1 MAEYN
6 AGTVKATMTADGKG
20 YHAAVEGVKK
30 ENQSLKQSAQEVK
43 TSYTEM
49 GIAAGASFAAITAG
63 IWKSIDAN
71 NQLKAAMMGLDSIA
85 TGTVGTYSKI
95 EAELEKV
102 REDGMI
108 PLNNAVAA
116 YKNLLSRYKDEET
129 AIKMFKQIADAAAFG
144 RQGHLSLGQAIQG
157 TTEGLKNEMSQ
168 MVDNGGI
175 TKNLSVMHKE
185 YAASIG
191 KTVGQLTE
199 AEKHQAEIN
208 GIMEESKHQV
218 GDLAKLQNELAG
230 ELAKASAAGR
240 DTAAAFGDAMEPA
253 VSGVVVAYTGILQ
266 GTKEFIS
273 SSPGMVAGVTAG
285 AFAFTGLSTAM
296 AGANALI
303 PKVATGFKAL
313 FISSGPVGW
322 GIVAVSALTSVIVG
336 LQAAQQKQL
345 KEMQELSKEYR
356 AQSREI
362 YDLVDEYKELLSK
375 TENTA
380 EEKERLEEV
389 TKRLVELSPDVVKG
403 YDDEGQAIL
412 DLNIALEE
420 MVNKKREALRMDM
433 LLIEGQMKNEE
444 RIKDSFVRRRR
455 LADSRGQ
462 TDLVSVFDTQIEQQ
476 QLKIDALNDIREA
489 LEEAIAE
496 TTVEALIAENETQK
510 AAEEADRKAA
520 DEAQKA
526 LERQR
531 QEEQLARE
539 REKLE
544 VELADRLFE
553 LTRQETEV
561 KIRELDKQKKIY
573 EDAKIKEIEID
584 GQKFTLAQWY
594 DLELTKIKDE
604 EAEKQKQIAEDLA
617 KWQEDWQNRARLALM
632 AEYDQRVAQYELD
645 REAALKEAQAKLKDE
660 EAYKQMEAAI
670 NQYYDALIAQ
680 TREEQGEEEK
690 RAFNQRV
697 KDAEEAT
704 QKEYGLEQQLTEWE
718 KRELLERLQAELA
731 TLKAMEDASTE
742 RIEALKN
749 VIAELSAEIPNIS
762 DMTKQWTE
770 SLVDGLSRAIVEGES
785 LADVFDNLLSTITQ
799 YFLKQAM
806 MGGLSGLGLPSFH
819 DGGVVPQ
826 RFHWG
831 GVVDA
836 FAGAIRA
843 HGGLKLAADEVPIIA
858 QTGERVL
865 SRAQNVAFERGEL
878 GKTEVYLNV
887 HNKTGVPFEAR
898 QETSIDGPR
907 TVIDLFLEGYT
918 RNINGIQNIVNKR
931 R

>member
-6 AGTVKATMTADGKG
+6 AGSVVARMTADGKG

-71 NQLKAAMMGLDSIA
+71 NQLKAAMIGLDSIA
-85 TGTVGTYSKI
+85 KGTVGSYSKI
-95 EAELEKV
+95 EDELEKV

-108 PLNNAVAA
+108 PLNNAIAA
-116 YKNLLSRYKDEET
+116 YKNLLMRYKDEET

-144 RQGHLSLGQAIQG
+144 RQAHLSLGDAIQG
-157 TTEGLKNEMSQ
+157 TTEGLKNENSQ
-168 MVDNGGI
+168 MTDNGGI
-175 TKNLSVMHKE
+175 TKNLSVMWKE

-199 AEKHQAEIN
+199 AEKRQAEVN
-208 GIMEESKHQV
+208 GFMEEGKHQV

-240 DTAAAFGDAMEPA
+240 DVAAVYGDAMEPA
-253 VSGVVVAYTGILQ
+253 VSAVVVAYTGILQ
-266 GTKEFIS
+266 GTKELIANN
-273 SSPGMVAGVTAG
+273 PGLVAGVTAG
-285 AFAFTGLSTAM
+285 ALAFTGLSTAM

-303 PKVATGFKAL
+303 PKIAAGFKAL
-313 FISSGPVGW
+313 FVSSGPVGW
-322 GIVAVSALTSVIVG
+322 GIVAITVLTGVIVG
-336 LQAAQQKQL
+336 LQTAQQKQL
-345 KEMQELSKEYR
+345 EEMQKLSKEYR
-356 AQSREI
+356 AQSNEI
-362 YDLVDEYKELLSK
+362 YDLVDGYKELSSK
-375 TENTA
+375 TEITA
-380 EEKERLEEV
+380 DEKERLEEV
-389 TKRLVELSPDVVKG
+389 TKRLIQLSPDVVKG

-412 DLNIALEE
+412 DLNIALEA

-433 LLIEGQMKNEE
+433 QLLDSQIKNEE
-444 RIKDSFVRRRR
+444 RIKDSHERRRR
-455 LADSRGQ
+455 LAESRGQ

-476 QLKIDALNDIREA
+476 QIKIDQLNDKREA
-489 LEEAIAE
+489 IEKALEG
-496 TTVEALIAENETQK
+496 TTVEALVAENEARK
-510 AAEEADRKAA
+510 AETEAKKRAA

-573 EDAKIKEIEID
+573 EDAKIKEIEVD

-617 KWQEDWQNRARLALM
+617 KWQEDWQSRARLALM
-632 AEYDQRVAQYELD
+632 EEYDQRVAQYELD
-645 REAALKEAQAKLKDE
+645 RQAALGEARKKLENE
-660 EAYKQMEAAI
+660 EQYKQAELAI
-670 NQYYDALIAQ
+670 NQYYNALIAQ
-680 TREEQGEEEK
+680 AREEQGKEEQ

-697 KDAEEAT
+697 KDAEEAI
-704 QKEYGLEQQLTEWE
+704 QKEYGLEKQLTEWE

-731 TLKAMEDASTE
+731 ALKAMEDASAE

-785 LADVFDNLLSTITQ
+785 LADVFDNLLRTITQ
-799 YFLKQAM
+799 YYLKQAM
-806 MGGLSGLGLPSFH
+806 MGALTGMGFPTFH
-819 DGGVVPQ
+819 GGGEVPQ

-831 GVVDA
+831 GLIDPY
-836 FAGAIRA
+836 AGAIKA
-843 HGGLKLAADEVPIIA
+843 HAGLKLERDEVPIIA

-865 SRAQNVAFERGEL
+865 SRAQNAAYEAGM
-878 GKTEVYLNV
+878 KPEVNIEIV
-887 HNKTGVPFEAR
+887 NNTGTPIQTKKEVDF
-898 QETSIDGPR
+898 DGPR
-907 TVIDLFLEGYT
+907 TVVRLFMEGYA
-918 RNINGIQNIVNKR
+918 RNMEGIQGIMKPR
-931 R
+931 